1 MGVVQSNLNR
11 RERNYIVETLNS
23 NSIGQEQDNM
33 SQNVKRK
40 EVSVSSNNNFRFF
53 SKNRFN
59 LKTKNDKA
67 AKRAQPT
74 EPKKQ
79 LNFTEPNAAPVKHT
93 ENEPQDEFFPLFRWT
108 PSSGFDEDLV
118 SSFEKLASI
127 KSVSFEDISMVTS
140 RSDRFKT
147 ITRMGSD
154 IITNFKRTLTPSVS
168 HCQSISEDSETH
180 PQTPKNEKLD
190 QMNLDALS
198 SRTSSTNFSDDVS
211 TRRETDTHDQEMVQ
225 THVQEMV
232 HTHGTR
238 VPTQT
243 TQPTQFTQGVR
254 FAEEAHNLTPT
265 RHDQPNLRQVDVQR
279 DVHRENRENRE
290 EHMHRVVH
298 KTGVHREVDMSIHE
312 HKVTCIPP
320 CFRIS
325 PRPEK
330 ELIEKPSYNSLCTKC
345 MHKEDK
351 IPKGFKGMIL
361 QLPTRGNE
369 GKPREKSPL
378 LNRSKI
384 IPQTALTD
392 GTSIHDVYEIKS
404 EKLGNGSYGNVL
416 KGVHKESGAVRAIKI
431 ILKSKIENAMRMKRE
446 IQIMKTLDHPNIIKL
461 FEVYEDA
468 DCLYLVME
476 MCVGGELFDRIVS
489 TNGFSEA
496 YAASIMRQVFSAI
509 AYCHNRNVLHRDLKP
524 ENILYMNDKPSSTIK
539 IIDWGFATKCYR
551 THKFSSLVGTPYY
564 VAPEVL
570 LGNYDKACDIW
581 SAGVILFILLVG
593 YPPFHGSNNTEI
605 LNNVKRG
612 TLKFVEK
619 HWSHV
624 SKSAIDLI
632 KRCLH
637 YIPKNRI
644 TAEEALNHEWILR
657 IRTIPQSV
665 EPHIS
670 KSLTRRFKK
679 FLKYNKMKQMALT
692 CLAYHLSERELAPLT
707 NAFESL
713 DKDGDGV
720 LSLDEVANG
729 LKHSKQSSFHIE
741 QIVKGIDTDQSG
753 IIEYTEFVA
762 AAIDARLYNQK
773 DFFKRAFNI
782 FDTDRDGRITREDMY
797 RVFSTESTN
806 PRMTQEMV
814 EDILEEVDLDRDGT
828 ISYDEFTSMLSNR
841 PEDD

>member
-1 MGVVQSNLNR
+1 MGVVQSNLNK
-11 RERNYIVETLNS
+11 REKNYIVEHLNS
-23 NSIGQEQDNM
+23 NTVLKEKDNM
-33 SQNVKRK
+33 NQNTKRK
-40 EVSVSSNNNFRFF
+40 DVPASNNFKFF

-59 LKTKNDKA
+59 LKSKNDKLT
-67 AKRAQPT
+67 KRAQPNDSKRTANLKETTNSRSGNTNNVT
-74 EPKKQ
+74 EKP
-79 LNFTEPNAAPVKHT
+79 E
-93 ENEPQDEFFPLFRWT
+93 EYFPLFRWT
-108 PSSGFDEDLV
+108 PSSGFDDDLV
-118 SSFEKLASI
+118 SSFEKLVSI
-127 KSVSFEDISMVTS
+127 KSVSFDDTS
-140 RSDRFKT
+140 VVSRRSDRFKT

-154 IITNFKRTLTPSVS
+154 IISNLKRTLTPSVS
-168 HCQSISEDSETH
+168 ECQNISEHQSAT
-180 PQTPKNEKLD
+180 QTPKNEKLE
-190 QMNLDALS
+190 QMSLDAFS
-198 SRTSSTNFSDDVS
+198 SITSSTNYSDDVS
-211 TRRETDTHDQEMVQ
+211 INSETGSTNGQPTSSPQAIIFTEEKHDMAPSKHDQVV
-225 THVQEMV
+225 THQQNV
-232 HTHGTR
+232 
-238 VPTQT
+238 
-243 TQPTQFTQGVR
+243 
-254 FAEEAHNLTPT
+254 
-265 RHDQPNLRQVDVQR
+265 NLRQ
-279 DVHRENRENRE
+279 RE
-290 EHMHRVVH
+290 EQILRYRDEVIH
-298 KTGVHREVDMSIHE
+298 KREVEMSIHE

-320 CFRIS
+320 CFRINPKS
-325 PRPEK
+325 EK

-361 QLPTRGNE
+361 QLPTRGTE

-468 DCLYLVME
+468 ECLYLVME

-496 YAASIMRQVFSAI
+496 CAASIMRQVFSAI

-524 ENILYMNDKPSSTIK
+524 ENILYLNNKPSSTIK

-551 THKFSSLVGTPYY
+551 THKFTSLVGTPYY

-593 YPPFHGSNNTEI
+593 YPPFHGNNNTEI

-657 IRTIPQSV
+657 IRTIPLSV

-670 KSLTRRFKK
+670 KSLARRFKK

-692 CLAYHLSERELAPLT
+692 CLAYHLSDRELAPLT

-720 LSLDEVANG
+720 LSLAEVANG
-729 LKHSKQSSFHIE
+729 LKHSRQSSFNIQ

-782 FDTDRDGRITREDMY
+782 FDTDRDGKITREDMY
-797 RVFSTESTN
+797 RVFSTESMS
-806 PRMTQEMV
+806 PQMTQEMV
-814 EDILEEVDLDRDGT
+814 EDILEEVLNTRHIYT
-828 ISYDEFTSMLSNR
+828 
-841 PEDD
+841 